1 MRETEEEK
9 PARLSDSMCGGLQS
23 QEMRRFQAGGVVS
36 RILKN
41 TLKKQDYLRKD

>member
-36 RILKN
+36 SVKSAER
-41 TLKKQDYLRKD
+41 TS